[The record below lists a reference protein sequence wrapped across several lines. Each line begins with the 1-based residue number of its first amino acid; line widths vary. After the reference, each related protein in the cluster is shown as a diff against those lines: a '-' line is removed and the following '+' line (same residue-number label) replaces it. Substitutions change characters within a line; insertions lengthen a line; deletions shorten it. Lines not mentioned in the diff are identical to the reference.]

1 MITRVRIWLA
11 VASVG
16 IFSVTAQ
23 AQTQLP
29 AQPAAPATATAPTP
43 ALTGAGLLRPT
54 EVPGKYK
61 DYLAQRYAGD
71 PAAQAIIKHYSHRQ
85 TGGAL
90 WLATGVGAISYV
102 ASQTGTTTT
111 SSGTT
116 TVNVTPLGYGILVG
130 LFGGVG
136 VGKLVRFSNQR
147 LFEAL
152 MAHDQQVGLPSRSL
166 TRLPGTAAN

>member
-1 MITRVRIWLA
+1 M
-11 VASVG
+11 ASVG

-29 AQPAAPATATAPTP
+29 TQPVAPGTVVATSPAPAS
-43 ALTGAGLLRPT
+43 AGLLRPT

-61 DYLAQRYAGD
+61 EYLAQRYAND
-71 PAAQAIIKHYSHRQ
+71 PAAQAIIKRYSHRQ

-90 WLATGVGAISYV
+90 WLGAGVGAISYV

-152 MAHDQQVGLPSRSL
+152 MTYDQQAGTPNRSL
-166 TRLPGTAAN
+166 TRVPSTAAN